1 MVIMFFCLVIL
12 IQETLAA
19 NLLITVMEIYLTKNM
34 REQKKQKKKKI
45 EAPCSV
51 QFNTVNKEREKN
63 KGQLL
68 TSFETHV
75 GK

>member
-34 REQKKQKKKKI
+34 REQKNKK
-45 EAPCSV
+45 
-51 QFNTVNKEREKN
+51 
-63 KGQLL
+63 
-68 TSFETHV
+68 
-75 GK
+75 